1 MYARLQ
7 PCLYFVVKVQCPNT
21 IFYVSKLTLKL
32 KGSNLVKIGHPRL
45 EKQERREGWL
55 QERKEMERKERERKE
70 GEGIFPWS
78 LSLEI
83 DNI

>member
-1 MYARLQ
+1 MGGCQALWD
-7 PCLYFVVKVQCPNT
+7 KIPNLPKK
-21 IFYVSKLTLKL
+21 I
-32 KGSNLVKIGHPRL
+32 IGHPRL

>member
-1 MYARLQ
+1 MGGGGGGSSSLGQ
-7 PCLYFVVKVQCPNT
+7 NT
-21 IFYVSKLTLKL
+21 KFAKKI
-32 KGSNLVKIGHPRL
+32 IGHPRL

>member
-1 MYARLQ
+1 MRGWGGG
-7 PCLYFVVKVQCPNT
+7 VKLFGIKYQICQ
-21 IFYVSKLTLKL
+21 K
-32 KGSNLVKIGHPRL
+32 KIGHPRL